1 MAKTKTKIITK
12 KPASQKQVTL
22 QAITDLLGGDHEL
35 AQFFLE
41 WLENGHNA
49 TRAYLKFHPNV
60 TEHSAR
66 VLGATVLAKISIP
79 QVLEGMGLGRS
90 KYLEQLEAGLNAGRV
105 FIIEKFDK
113 KTGKKVAKL
122 DLSQPD
128 HKTRRLYH
136 EPLGQM
142 LGLES
147 KSGIVFNQQFNFAD
161 LGKAIQRDERARG
174 LSGA

>member
-1 MAKTKTKIITK
+1 MAKEKTKIITK

-66 VLGATVLAKISIP
+66 VLGAVVLAKISIP
-79 QVLEGMGLGRS
+79 QVLEGLGLGRS

-105 FIIEKFDK
+105 IIIEKFDK
-113 KTGKKVAKL
+113 NGKKVAKL

-147 KSGIVFNQQFNFAD
+147 KSNVVVPIQFNFAD
-161 LGKAIQRDERARG
+161 LGKSIQRDEQARG
-174 LSGA
+174 LANA